1 MEKVKEKDFIELEFT
16 AKTEEGKVFDTTN
29 KKDAKEAGLP
39 ADADYAPVKLCVGE
53 GQLLRGLDKQLIGKE
68 VGKGYEIQLSPEE
81 AFGQRDSKLVKII
94 PLKVFHE
101 KQVNPYP
108 GLALAIDNLIATVRA
123 VSGGRVITDFN
134 HPFAGKKIF
143 YDLKILRKIDED
155 KEKIGILLQRYAR
168 TDKFSLKEHEILLEK
183 KLGTD
188 FTRELEKKIK
198 ELVGDFKVKED
209 TNVEK
214 EAARLEEEGT
224 GQGEMGTED
233 GKKSGKRDKEGKKV
247 ESTDSEGKEQKA
259 PEKKK
264 V

>member
-1 MEKVKEKDFIELEFT
+1 MEKIKEKDFIELEFT
-16 AKTEEGKVFDTTN
+16 ARTEEGKVFDTTS
-29 KKDAKEAGLP
+29 KKDAKESGLP
-39 ADADYAPVKLCVGE
+39 ADADYSPVKLCVGE
-53 GQLLRGLDKQLIGKE
+53 GQLLRGLDKQLVGKE
-68 VGKGYEIQLSPEE
+68 IGKGYEIQLSPEE

-143 YDLKILRKIDED
+143 YSLKILRKIDDD

-183 KLGTD
+183 NLGQD
-188 FTRELEKKIK
+188 FTHELEKKIK
-198 ELVGDFKVKED
+198 ELVGDFKVKEGPG
-209 TNVEK
+209 ELK
-214 EAARLEEEGT
+214 KGAEEPKAGKNIKNDDSS
-224 GQGEMGTED
+224 GE
-233 GKKSGKRDKEGKKV
+233 
-247 ESTDSEGKEQKA
+247 EQKSH
-259 PEKKK
+259 EKKK

>member
-134 HPFAGKKIF
+134 HPFAG
-143 YDLKILRKIDED
+143 
-155 KEKIGILLQRYAR
+155 